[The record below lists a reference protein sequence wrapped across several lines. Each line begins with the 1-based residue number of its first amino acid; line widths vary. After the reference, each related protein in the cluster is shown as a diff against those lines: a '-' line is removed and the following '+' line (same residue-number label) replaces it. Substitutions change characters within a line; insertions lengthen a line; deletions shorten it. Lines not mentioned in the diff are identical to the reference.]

1 MKLLRLILKALLLSL
16 ATVAA
21 ACVVLVIGLTL
32 YYNQNDAGVT
42 VRFRLTAEATDDSNR
57 SLASAIYIVNV
68 TRFRGPR
75 ERMMSKT
82 EGDAL
87 FIEKND
93 GNAIV
98 ILLNHGTKAL
108 TEYMFAVMPFMS
120 IWGASFDH
128 YDRIERRNERLTG
141 SGYVPISAIP
151 TIVSLDASRSP
162 GSTTRVW
169 PPSDSHRGSID
180 PSAVPPVKLR
190 IDVLHDRTAVS
201 RTIDRFIPWVTNPD
215 DVAKAAAA
223 AGLSPSAARTVFRR

>member
-1 MKLLRLILKALLLSL
+1 MKLLRLILKTLLLSF

-21 ACVVLVIGLTL
+21 ACVVFVNGLAI
-32 YYNQNDAGVT
+32 YSNQNDRGVT
-42 VRFRLTAEATDDSNR
+42 VRFRLTAEATDESNR
-57 SLASAIYIVNV
+57 SLASAVYLVNV

-75 ERMMSKT
+75 ERMVTKT

-87 FIEKND
+87 FIENID
-93 GNAIV
+93 GNSLV
-98 ILLNHGTKAL
+98 ILLSHGIMAL
-108 TEYMFAVMPFMS
+108 TDYEFAVMPFMS

-128 YDRIERRNERLTG
+128 YNSIEKRNERLTG

-162 GSTTRVW
+162 GSATRVW
-169 PPSDSHRGSID
+169 PLSDSHRGSID